1 MTPFVSITIC
11 IILLIIFVQTSKDLF
26 KSAREKDELYNQKN
40 GIEILTEEEYM
51 NLVASGK
58 IKKEIVINE

>member
-11 IILLIIFVQTSKDLF
+11 IISLIIFVQTSKDLF
-26 KSAREKDELYNQKN
+26 KSAREKDELYNKKN
-40 GIEILTEEEYM
+40 GITVLSEEEYM

-58 IKKEIVINE
+58 ITKEIIIK